1 MTSDEYE
8 IIKTHVDNSI
18 GIIRHLPSLDYV
30 IPAVVS
36 HHERWDGKGYPR
48 KISGNDI
55 PLSGRILCI
64 ADCFDAMTSK
74 RAYKEAYSVD
84 KALDEI
90 DKQANRQFDPELA
103 ALFIKLVKEGKI
115 ELRFK

>member
-1 MTSDEYE
+1 
-8 IIKTHVDNSI
+8 
-18 GIIRHLPSLDYV
+18 
-30 IPAVVS
+30 
-36 HHERWDGKGYPR
+36 
-48 KISGNDI
+48 
-55 PLSGRILCI
+55 
-64 ADCFDAMTSK
+64 MTSK